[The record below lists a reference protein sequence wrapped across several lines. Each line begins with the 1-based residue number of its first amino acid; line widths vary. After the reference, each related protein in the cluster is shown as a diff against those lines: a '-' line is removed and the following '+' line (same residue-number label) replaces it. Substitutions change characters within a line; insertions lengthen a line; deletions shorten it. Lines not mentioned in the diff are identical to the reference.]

1 MAKIL
6 QERREHSP
14 PTRDGQVSQ
23 SSESALSSKDL
34 LNKHQANISR
44 LANAFGLQAMAEPA
58 SEKREAKL
66 APGSTAAKHNRDLD
80 DLVSIQETP
89 KTSGRSRLE
98 DASNVSTVQQQN
110 KRMANFE
117 D

>member
-1 MAKIL
+1 
-6 QERREHSP
+6 
-14 PTRDGQVSQ
+14 
-23 SSESALSSKDL
+23 
-34 LNKHQANISR
+34 
-44 LANAFGLQAMAEPA
+44 MAEPA

-66 APGSTAAKHNRDLD
+66 APGSAAAKHNRDLD

-98 DASNVSTVQQQN
+98 DASNVSTAQQQN

>member
-1 MAKIL
+1 M
-6 QERREHSP
+6 
-14 PTRDGQVSQ
+14 
-23 SSESALSSKDL
+23 
-34 LNKHQANISR
+34 NKHQANISR

-58 SEKREAKL
+58 SEKREAKM
-66 APGSTAAKHNRDLD
+66 APGSTAAERNRDLD